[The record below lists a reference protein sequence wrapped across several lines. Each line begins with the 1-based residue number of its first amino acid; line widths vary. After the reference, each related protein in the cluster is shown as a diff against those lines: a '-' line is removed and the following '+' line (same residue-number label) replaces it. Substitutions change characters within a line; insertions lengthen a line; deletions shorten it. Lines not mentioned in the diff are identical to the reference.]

1 MKIFKSKILVALLL
15 VSLFLI
21 GVSVS
26 RVHADNEAPI
36 FGPVTALRAKG
47 KPAELTYNF
56 PKLPGFEAPFRLI
69 VINGD
74 SAGKARISS
83 AFIYLNGNV
92 VLSPSDL
99 NQKVG
104 EITKE
109 IELLES
115 NTLMVKLQSKPE
127 SFLKVSVVGQ
137 KIEQPEQ
144 VLDKSSITVGPAGGT
159 GTLENF
165 ATVKFGEEPLRPN
178 LTLTL
183 EKILSPAKIELYQS
197 ETVGAG
203 PSFAQILRI
212 TSSVNVNK
220 SIAVTIQ
227 VPSTFVNTL
236 PQGYQVEL
244 FAEFTQLGA
253 DGEVI
258 ANFERLGASYDPLR
272 SIAYVNLP
280 PYAFTPTN
288 SVTTSIVI
296 GSYQNASTSQ
306 VTGENIVPS
315 EAVHAAANEVV
326 PLSVDLSFSI
336 PPQIEN
342 PLHAALTVN
351 SDFGTRVHPVTGQIS
366 FHSGVDLDT
375 DTQAVYPI
383 LAGTVITSGPQT
395 PCTLVNGVC
404 MTGFGHRVRIDHGN
418 GIISVYGHL
427 LPEGLPAVG
436 TQVTTDAQIGTS
448 DTTGTATGD
457 HLHLEYRI
465 DGHPVDPMLFIDQQ
479 NTDVYF
485 GDLSVI
491 ALVNGDAID
500 ATCREVSGAQVT
512 DNLALF
518 QYQAQLDLVPLQLSA
533 GSTNQLSIVVQNAN
547 GASVNPKTS
556 AFILGGKLTG
566 TLIKNT

>member
-1 MKIFKSKILVALLL
+1 
-15 VSLFLI
+15 
-21 GVSVS
+21 
-26 RVHADNEAPI
+26 
-36 FGPVTALRAKG
+36 
-47 KPAELTYNF
+47 
-56 PKLPGFEAPFRLI
+56 
-69 VINGD
+69 
-74 SAGKARISS
+74 
-83 AFIYLNGNV
+83 
-92 VLSPSDL
+92 
-99 NQKVG
+99 
-104 EITKE
+104 
-109 IELLES
+109 
-115 NTLMVKLQSKPE
+115 
-127 SFLKVSVVGQ
+127 
-137 KIEQPEQ
+137 